1 MKYEDLRPQIQTGDV
16 LLCRGNSFVSKAIE
30 GFTGPDSHIAV
41 FVWIGDGLFI
51 AQEYEGVGFQVLP
64 ASQEIA
70 CYDKCFLGIAPSPI
84 RGNNKPMLDCISK
97 YRVTPSLQPYGYATL
112 AKVLLA
118 HQTGIEI
125 SPDSVQGVCSTFAQQ
140 VWMSAGY
147 QFETLADP
155 SDFEI
160 FCAGIVAIEI

>member
-1 MKYEDLRPQIQTGDV
+1 
-16 LLCRGNSFVSKAIE
+16 VSKVIE

-41 FVWIGDGLFI
+41 FFWIGDGLFI

-70 CYDKCFLGIAPSPI
+70 AYDKCFLGIAPSI
-84 RGNNKPMLDCISK
+84 VRLNTDGVLDCISK

-118 HQTGIEI
+118 HQTGIKI
-125 SPDSVQGVCSTFAQQ
+125 SPNSVQGVCSTFAQQ
-140 VWMSAGY
+140 VWESAGY
-147 QFETLADP
+147 KFETLADP
-155 SDFEI
+155 SDFEG
-160 FCAGIVAIEI
+160 FCAGIVSIETTL